1 MWRCW
6 RRENVPLEPE
16 ESGTADRLEESRLES
31 EERVLSNVINL
42 VHFKLNKN
50 NESLWVSVA
59 IVLE

>member
-1 MWRCW
+1 VLRCW
-6 RRENVPLEPE
+6 RRQNIPLELE
-16 ESGTADRLEESRLES
+16 QSVTADLLEESRLEG
-31 EERVLSNVINL
+31 EEQVLSNVINL

>member
-1 MWRCW
+1 M
-6 RRENVPLEPE
+6 LEPE
-16 ESGTADRLEESRLES
+16 QSGTADLLEESRLEG
-31 EERVLSNVINL
+31 EEQVLSNVINL